1 MSPRTIALSCETSDA
16 LDPEGHLIELSAMP
30 MPNYASHLGSPP
42 AQQCGAAF
50 HALIQ
55 SHSAHHPG

>member
-1 MSPRTIALSCETSDA
+1 MNPRTIALCCETSDA
-16 LDPEGHLIELSAMP
+16 LDSEGHLIELGAMP
-30 MPNYASHLGSPP
+30 MPNHASHLGCPP
-42 AQQCGAAF
+42 AQQGGAAF